1 MKRWAL
7 FLTPSLLF
15 VAYLAAQPDRSRWGE
30 RADKAFAPPGNLRI
44 DRDLVYAR
52 YGKRSLSLDL
62 YRPAK
67 VSRDPIPGVVVIRGG
82 GWQHGDSRGYGFIAS
97 YLAQAGF
104 AAACIQ
110 YRTSTEARFP
120 AAVHDAKAAVRWLRA
135 NAAEYRIDPG
145 ALGAIGGFPRR
156 HPAPLLATT
165 HRVPGL
171 PREGGQTGGA

>member
-67 VSRDPIPGVVVIRGG
+67 VSRDPIPGGVVIRRG
-82 GWQHGDSRGYGFIAS
+82 GWQHGDSHRYAFISS
-97 YLAQAGF
+97 YLAPTVFPPSRIHNLTAAQAH
-104 AAACIQ
+104 
-110 YRTSTEARFP
+110 FP
-120 AAVHDAKAAVRWLRA
+120 A
-135 NAAEYRIDPG
+135 N
-145 ALGAIGGFPRR
+145 
-156 HPAPLLATT
+156 HP
-165 HRVPGL
+165 
-171 PREGGQTGGA
+171 

>member
-1 MKRWAL
+1 MKRWVLLLA
-7 FLTPSLLF
+7 PSVLF

-82 GWQHGDSRGYGFIAS
+82 GWQHGDGHVYAFFASSLSHSR
-97 YLAQAGF
+97 F
-104 AAACIQ
+104 A
-110 YRTSTEARFP
+110 P
-120 AAVHDAKAAVRWLRA
+120 
-135 NAAEYRIDPG
+135 
-145 ALGAIGGFPRR
+145 
-156 HPAPLLATT
+156 
-165 HRVPGL
+165 
-171 PREGGQTGGA
+171 